1 MEPAS
6 WGKATWTLAYQRPPS
21 GENKGP
27 KKGSRS
33 EGRPPQKWEGVYGT
47 DTDHPARPVSTTEAA
62 TLETVLPLQR
72 TSCLAWGYQR
82 EWMLGR
88 VCVCG
93 SLPYHA
99 WPWPLGHTLYGD
111 PAVPLMTGHCKAWDQ
126 GAGLP
131 AMRPTRWLLPGHWNI
146 LTPDHGK
153 VKVGGVGRE
162 GMSRARMGQG
172 RAMWPSLSEQEE
184 AVLAQLPEGRLSGAP
199 KHKRAMK

>member
-88 VCVCG
+88 VCVCVWV
-93 SLPYHA
+93 SSIPCLALAP
-99 WPWPLGHTLYGD
+99 
-111 PAVPLMTGHCKAWDQ
+111 
-126 GAGLP
+126 GAHP
-131 AMRPTRWLLPGHWNI
+131 IR
-146 LTPDHGK
+146 
-153 VKVGGVGRE
+153 
-162 GMSRARMGQG
+162 
-172 RAMWPSLSEQEE
+172 
-184 AVLAQLPEGRLSGAP
+184 
-199 KHKRAMK
+199 